1 MWTDEFA
8 KPFLQKI
15 RQVQD
20 TERDLIVTKLK
31 KGKYKG
37 KTHKIFAA
45 GLHEIFKV
53 MEGKRLFGSFGFTL
67 PKNQNVETNNQMVND
82 CESWKY
88 ESRTADYINIETGQ
102 LMTNYI
108 PDAALDLI
116 LADIDTELF

>member
-20 TERDLIVTKLK
+20 TERDLIETIKYGAKLFIDPNMK

-37 KTHKIFAA
+37 KTHKIFAD

-82 CESWKY
+82 CES
-88 ESRTADYINIETGQ
+88 
-102 LMTNYI
+102 
-108 PDAALDLI
+108 
-116 LADIDTELF
+116 